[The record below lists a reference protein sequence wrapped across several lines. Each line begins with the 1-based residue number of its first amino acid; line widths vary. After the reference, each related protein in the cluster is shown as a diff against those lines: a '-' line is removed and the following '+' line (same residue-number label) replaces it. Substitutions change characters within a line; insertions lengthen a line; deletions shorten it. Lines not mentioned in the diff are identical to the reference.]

1 MIMKRKGFTLIELLV
16 VIAIIALLMSILMPA
31 LARVRE
37 LAQRLLC
44 GTQCSGIVKAMMVYA
59 SDEETSQFPR
69 AGPPNTQW
77 AGANNF
83 VGPPI
88 PANPKATI
96 TASLYLLVKY
106 DYTTTKQ
113 FRCRSDGGTTV
124 LPMPGDPSVPIDF
137 RDGGRNNSYSYHM
150 PYSFDRGDGT
160 LVSYTLTASSEPGLA
175 VVADQNPHLD
185 PAADTTS
192 VPFDPDGNKERRQI
206 FNSESHQKDGQNV
219 AYLDSHVS
227 FEYVSFC
234 GLSEDNIYLIATVP
248 RDLRKGTPP
257 AIGDGPMTRVD
268 SLLVSE

>member
-1 MIMKRKGFTLIELLV
+1 
-16 VIAIIALLMSILMPA
+16 
-31 LARVRE
+31 
-37 LAQRLLC
+37 
-44 GTQCSGIVKAMMVYA
+44 
-59 SDEETSQFPR
+59 
-69 AGPPNTQW
+69 
-77 AGANNF
+77 
-83 VGPPI
+83 
-88 PANPKATI
+88 
-96 TASLYLLVKY
+96 
-106 DYTTTKQ
+106 
-113 FRCRSDGGTTV
+113 
-124 LPMPGDPSVPIDF
+124 
-137 RDGGRNNSYSYHM
+137 M

>member
-1 MIMKRKGFTLIELLV
+1 MKRKGFTLIELLV

-37 LAQRLLC
+37 LAQRVVC

-59 SDEETSQFPR
+59 NDEDTSQFPR

-88 PANPKATI
+88 PANPTATI

-113 FRCRSDGGTTV
+113 FGCRSDGGTTV
-124 LPMPGDPSVPIDF
+124 IGMPGDPAAFVDF
-137 RDGGRNNSYSYHM
+137 QSGGGNNSYSYHM
-150 PYSFDRGDGT
+150 PYSFDPGSGT
-160 LVSYTLTASSEPGLA
+160 LISYTLTAASEPGLA

-192 VPFDPDGNKERRQI
+192 VTFDPTGSKERRQI

-219 AYLDSHVS
+219 AYLDSHVK
-227 FEYVSFC
+227 FEDVSFC

-257 AIGDGPMTRVD
+257 GVGDGPMTRVD